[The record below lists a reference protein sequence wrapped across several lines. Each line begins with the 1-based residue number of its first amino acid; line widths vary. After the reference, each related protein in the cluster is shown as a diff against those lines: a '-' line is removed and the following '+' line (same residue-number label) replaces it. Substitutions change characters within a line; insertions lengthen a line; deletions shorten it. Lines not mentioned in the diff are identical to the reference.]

1 LSSIDVDA
9 LGRNSG
15 RLRAPTV
22 FRFGREYGIVAA
34 FILLFI
40 VLAATT
46 GNFLTNENLSNVVY
60 QNAPLGIIAVGITI
74 PMVTGGFDLSTGS
87 VVALAGVVSADLA
100 NHFNGTTGILLT
112 LAIGLAVG
120 VANGLLITIFR
131 LNSFLATLASGL
143 IIGGITLRISGGF
156 LIQVA
161 DPTYGYIGS
170 DSLFGVK
177 YASWTFLFIAVLFG
191 LVLSR
196 TTFGRRT
203 YAVGGNAQAARLAG
217 VRVNG
222 IRIAAFAI
230 SGLCASLAGVL
241 LASRVLQGQANVG
254 SDLTLTAIAA
264 VVVGGTSIMGGSGA
278 VWRTVL
284 GVFFL
289 SLISN
294 AFDLSGFQPFWRQ
307 ILTGLIIVIAVAMNA
322 YSRSAK

>member
-1 LSSIDVDA
+1 
-9 LGRNSG
+9 
-15 RLRAPTV
+15 
-22 FRFGREYGIVAA
+22 
-34 FILLFI
+34 
-40 VLAATT
+40 
-46 GNFLTNENLSNVVY
+46 
-60 QNAPLGIIAVGITI
+60 
-74 PMVTGGFDLSTGS
+74 
-87 VVALAGVVSADLA
+87 
-100 NHFNGTTGILLT
+100 
-112 LAIGLAVG
+112 
-120 VANGLLITIFR
+120 
-131 LNSFLATLASGL
+131 
-143 IIGGITLRISGGF
+143 
-156 LIQVA
+156 
-161 DPTYGYIGS
+161 
-170 DSLFGVK
+170 
-177 YASWTFLFIAVLFG
+177 VLFG